1 MDLVETF
8 RISWLNIRSHKLR
21 SVLTTLGVVI
31 GVAAVITFVTLGA
44 GLQADIVQTIA
55 GDNAD
60 ILYVSAES
68 GSDSGLPSVGGG
80 ETVFTTHDVERIRDL
95 DGVAG
100 VAPQGGIVT
109 SSVTHENSSVSRQ
122 WVSVTTPN
130 YFGMKGLRFVEG
142 RPYQTGQKEVVLNEQ
157 AARMFQEN
165 VSVGDR
171 ITFVRAANNEPLNAT
186 VVGIVREQSNEG
198 GASESFLGR
207 ESQPAIYAPPD
218 PYYANTRVSPTQDIR
233 QRVYNQIVV
242 KAESPGQ
249 VEAVQGRIHEYLGD
263 QSDARVLKPA
273 DARFE
278 VTTYDQLVNQIRDVS
293 STFTAYITGIA
304 VISLI
309 VGAIGIANIML
320 VSVTERTREIGIM
333 KALGAQKRDILQLFL
348 LEAVL
353 LGLIGAVTGAV
364 AGALGGYVGT
374 RLINLPL
381 AFRPEWFVLS
391 SVVGIAVGIFAG
403 LYPAWSAASTDPIDA
418 LRYE

>member
-1 MDLVETF
+1 MDIVETF

-68 GSDSGLPSVGGG
+68 GSESGLPNVRGG
-80 ETVFTTHDVERIRDL
+80 ETVFTTYDVDRIRNI

-130 YFGMKGLRFVEG
+130 YFGMKGNRFVQG
-142 RPYQTGQKEVVLNEQ
+142 RTYRTGEREVVLNQQ
-157 AARMFQEN
+157 AARMFEEN

-171 ITFVRAANNEPLNAT
+171 ITFVRAVNNEPLNAT
-186 VVGIVREQSNEG
+186 VVGIVQEQSNEG
-198 GASESFLGR
+198 GAGSFIGR
-207 ESQPAIYAPPD
+207 EPQPAIYAPPD
-218 PYYANTRVSPTQDIR
+218 PYYANTRVSPTQDTR

-242 KAESPGQ
+242 EAESPGQ
-249 VEAVQGRIHEYLGD
+249 VEAVQGRIHDYLGD
-263 QSDARVLKPA
+263 QSDARVLKPT
-273 DARFE
+273 DAQFE
-278 VTTYDQLVNQIRDVS
+278 VTTYDQLVNQIQDVS

-304 VISLI
+304 LISLV

-348 LEAVL
+348 LEAIL

-374 RLINLPL
+374 RLIDLPL
-381 AFRPEWFVLS
+381 AFRLEWFVFS
-391 SVVGIAVGIFAG
+391 VVVGVVVGILAG
-403 LYPAWSAASTDPIDA
+403 LYPAWNAARTDPIDA